1 MKITLNGQEKEYN
14 IDLTLEALLS
24 DLGYVNK
31 KIAVEV
37 NEEII
42 PRSQIGNT
50 LVVDGDRIELIIA
63 VGGG

>member
-1 MKITLNGQEKEYN
+1 MRITLNGQEKEYN

>member
-14 IDLTLEALLS
+14 IDLTLEALLN
-24 DLGYVNK
+24 DLGYVDK